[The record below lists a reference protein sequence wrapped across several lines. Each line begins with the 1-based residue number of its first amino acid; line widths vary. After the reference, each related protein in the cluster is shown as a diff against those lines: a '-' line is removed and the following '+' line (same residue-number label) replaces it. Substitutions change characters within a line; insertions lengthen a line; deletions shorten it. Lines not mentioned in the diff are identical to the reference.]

1 MIERLKELDDSCE
14 LDKIMD
20 IDIDDMNKNPAGP
33 SRGNEPLFYVKVTIH
48 DKIPVPESAVEKVE
62 IEEFKLPPHGTSEAK
77 DFDLLAHIELEPSD
91 EELAEIQKA
100 EEERMA
106 DGEEAEGAAEEMR
119 VATPKYKLSV
129 PSIQEFWLTT
139 DPSIDDYYNIVVNCF
154 SEGLECIKNF
164 ERWSKHDDLTPYAN
178 ALEEWD
184 DMVGDNWD
192 PPDNNCLDPHAWI
205 NENPLY
211 LE

>member
-1 MIERLKELDDSCE
+1 L
-14 LDKIMD
+14 
-20 IDIDDMNKNPAGP
+20 
-33 SRGNEPLFYVKVTIH
+33 
-48 DKIPVPESAVEKVE
+48 
-62 IEEFKLPPHGTSEAK
+62 
-77 DFDLLAHIELEPSD
+77 
-91 EELAEIQKA
+91 KA

-106 DGEEAEGAAEEMR
+106 EAGEEPNDENQDEAR
-119 VATPKYKLSV
+119 VVTPKYKLTV
-129 PSIQEFWLTT
+129 PNIQESWLTT
-139 DPSIDDYYNIVVNCF
+139 EPSIEDYYNIVVNCF

-211 LE
+211 LEQKERVESVLKSSF